1 MLEVFHAELGG
12 GQEQMSLFAQA
23 ADYSQSAKKLAYIDS
38 LEKVQRKQIEE
49 EGLSRVLYEIELPLC
64 KVLACMEKE
73 GFAVDRER
81 LISFGGELKEQIKI
95 LEKQILGLAGEDF
108 NINSPQQ
115 LGTILFEKLGLP
127 AGKKI
132 PKILEYRMLAKL
144 NSTYVEGML
153 PLIAPDGKIHA
164 HFQQTVTATGRISCT
179 EPNLQN
185 IPVRTERGRQLRKA
199 FIAESPDY
207 VLVGADYSQI
217 ELRVMAHMAGDKEL
231 IEAFS
236 GGHDIH
242 RETASKVFGVPLE
255 EVTPQ
260 LRSNAKAVNF
270 GVIYGMSGFG
280 LAEELTISRKQ
291 AEQYIKDYF
300 NRFKGVKA
308 FMDKSVEQAKQSGC
322 VRTLYGRKRAIPEI
336 LSGQYMVRQLGE
348 RLAMNSP
355 IQGTAAD
362 IIKIAMIKVFK
373 ALEEAYPQSRMILQV
388 HDELIIQA
396 RKEDSEGVGRLL
408 KECMESAADLKVKLI
423 AEENTADN
431 WYDLK

>member
-1 MLEVFHAELGG
+1 
-12 GQEQMSLFAQA
+12 
-23 ADYSQSAKKLAYIDS
+23 
-38 LEKVQRKQIEE
+38 
-49 EGLSRVLYEIELPLC
+49 
-64 KVLACMEKE
+64 
-73 GFAVDRER
+73 
-81 LISFGGELKEQIKI
+81 
-95 LEKQILGLAGEDF
+95 
-108 NINSPQQ
+108 
-115 LGTILFEKLGLP
+115 
-127 AGKKI
+127 
-132 PKILEYRMLAKL
+132 
-144 NSTYVEGML
+144 
-153 PLIAPDGKIHA
+153 
-164 HFQQTVTATGRISCT
+164 
-179 EPNLQN
+179 
-185 IPVRTERGRQLRKA
+185 
-199 FIAESPDY
+199 
-207 VLVGADYSQI
+207 
-217 ELRVMAHMAGDKEL
+217 
-231 IEAFS
+231 
-236 GGHDIH
+236 
-242 RETASKVFGVPLE
+242 ETASKVFGVPLE

-308 FMDKSVEQAKQSGC
+308 FMDKSVEQAKQSGS

-396 RKEDSEGVGRLL
+396 RKEDAEGVGRLL
-408 KECMESAADLKVKLI
+408 KECMESAAELKVKLI